1 MKITRTIWVNSL
13 RYNALIGPWF
23 EQPAAKEIWET
34 TGGNF
39 NRMSVRQY
47 QGIIVNFVRYDN
59 GTVIIQDVM
68 KFLRV
73 KYYYVSNSNTYS
85 KYKINET
92 NMIELLNLGDR

>member
-1 MKITRTIWVNSL
+1 MRL
-13 RYNALIGPWF
+13 G
-23 EQPAAKEIWET
+23 
-34 TGGNF
+34 
-39 NRMSVRQY
+39 QY

-59 GTVIIQDVM
+59 GTVIIDVM